1 MAGFLET
8 QMFCFSVTFKMFR
21 IIFSILV
28 HILQS
33 KMNPLV
39 SIMVQKRHKN
49 RLKKQKTEKYLTL
62 KMTTFLIHVDYEVY
76 VKTKTCP

>member
-28 HILQS
+28 HFI
-33 KMNPLV
+33 NPLV

-62 KMTTFLIHVDYEVY
+62 KMTTFLIHVDYKVY
-76 VKTKTCP
+76 VNTETCP